1 MSSSKNLFV
10 SISYSQDNL
19 DHKRWVS
26 KLAQTLKNEG
36 FKVLVDIFNLHGGED
51 INEFMENV
59 IIHSDKVLI
68 IMTQGYKEKADKRF
82 AGAGYEAKLIA
93 NLIKENQHTRKFIP
107 IKRDKDDCI
116 PNFLKPLVFIDM
128 SDDNLF
134 NEKIEDLLLAISGSD
149 SDYDDLIREINYQ
162 IDSLQPYEEYYGDPI
177 PLIEQKKYQLSLK
190 VQNAQSEHNFLEVI
204 KYKIQIAQICQEQN
218 KSQDAYMLEDGIRK
232 AYAMLSD
239 FEKVQAK
246 SIIADY
252 NSDMALYIDQD
263 INRNK

>member
-1 MSSSKNLFV
+1 MSNSKKLFV

-19 DHKRWVS
+19 DNKRWVS
-26 KLAQTLKNEG
+26 KLAQKLKDED
-36 FKVLVDIFNLHGGED
+36 FKVLIDIFNIHGGED
-51 INEFMENV
+51 INEYMENI

-82 AGAGYEAKLIA
+82 AGAGYEARLIA

-107 IKRDKDDCI
+107 IKRDKDNCI

-134 NEKIEDLLLAISGSD
+134 NEKFEDLLLAISGSD

-162 IDSLQPYEEYYGDPI
+162 TDSLQAYEEYNGDTI
-177 PLIEQKKYQLSLK
+177 PLIEQKKYQITLK
-190 VQNAQSEHNFLEVI
+190 VQKAQSELNFLEVI
-204 KYKIQIAQICQEQN
+204 KYKIQLAQICQEQN
-218 KSQDAYMLEDGIRK
+218 KSKDAYMLEEGIRS

-239 FEKVQAK
+239 FEKNQAK

-252 NSDMALYIDQD
+252 NYDMARYIDQD